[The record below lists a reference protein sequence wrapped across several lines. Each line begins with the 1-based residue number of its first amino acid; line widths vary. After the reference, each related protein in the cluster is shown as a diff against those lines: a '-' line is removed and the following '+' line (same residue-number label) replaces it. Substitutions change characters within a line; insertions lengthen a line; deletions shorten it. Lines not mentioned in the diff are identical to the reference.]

1 MDERTFWKTVQR
13 AHDQSAG
20 DMDAKCMIIK
30 TILSKLSK
38 EDGAAFSHFFDAMMD
53 RAYSWSLWGA
63 AYVINGGCGDDAFS
77 DFRASLISRG
87 CEAFEAAL
95 ANPESLAE
103 MEFDE
108 EAWYYEGYQY
118 AISDGVEAA
127 VGSVVKRAQPHPRDP
142 SGHAWTEE
150 EVYDLFPTLA
160 EKFG

>member
-1 MDERTFWKTVQR
+1 MDERTFWKIVQR

-20 DMDAKCMIIK
+20 DMDAKCAIIK
-30 TILSKLSK
+30 SVLSKLSK
-38 EDGAAFSHFFDAMMD
+38 EDATAFSHFFDALMD
-53 RAYSWSLWGA
+53 RAYAWSLWGA

-87 CEAFEAAL
+87 YEAFETAL

-108 EAWYYEGYQY
+108 EAWYYEGYEY

-127 VGSVVKRAQPHPRDP
+127 VRSVVKRVQPHPQEP
-142 SGHAWTEE
+142 SGYAWTED
-150 EVYDLFPTLA
+150 EVYELFPRLA